1 MDLNEIITDMTMT
14 KVCSIRVDKESKVS
28 KIINLKVK
36 FDGASLSS
44 VFDKAVAGAVIQWQ
58 NGVGRKRFDTYKP
71 NQVVEIQFSA
81 PARRSAIDPETAMI
95 TKLQSMSS
103 TEQKEYIASI
113 VKMAATAKT
122 TKSTN

>member
-1 MDLNEIITDMTMT
+1 MDLNEIITDITMT
-14 KVCSIRVDKESKVS
+14 KVCSIKVDKESKVS

-44 VFDKAVAGAVIQWQ
+44 VFDKALAGAVIQWQ

-95 TKLQSMSS
+95 IKLQSMSS
-103 TEQKEYIASI
+103 AEQKEYIASMI
-113 VKMAATAKT
+113 KVAATAKT

>member
-1 MDLNEIITDMTMT
+1 MDLNEVITNTTLT
-14 KVCSIRVDKESKVS
+14 KICSIKVNKESKVS
-28 KIINLKVK
+28 KLITLKVK

-44 VFDKAVAGAVIQWQ
+44 VFDKALAGAVIQWQ

-103 TEQKEYIASI
+103 AEQKEYIASM
-113 VKMAATAKT
+113 VKAAAKT